1 MKRLYDSPDHR
12 ATLDYCESGAY
23 YDIQQPDVA
32 DLFEDYASR
41 FPRIEAVDFINW
53 QLDEAQLLDDS
64 IREVRRRVRKP
75 VAFVD
80 AVTVASPIARLR
92 GLLRDLG
99 SAEFWRIDFENF
111 LI

>member
-1 MKRLYDSPDHR
+1 MSTQSYQFREERFNY
-12 ATLDYCESGAY
+12 ESH
-23 YDIQQPDVA
+23 YDIYEPSIA
-32 DLFEDYASR
+32 DLFDDYADR
-41 FPRIEAVDFINW
+41 YPPIPVETFVNW
-53 QLDEAQLLDDS
+53 QLDEAALLDDS

-75 VAFVD
+75 VEFAD

-99 SAEFWRIDFENF
+99 SAEFWRRDWENF